1 MSSRHKA
8 PRGRVL
14 VVLHQEHSC
23 PARIGRLLH
32 TMGYQLDLRRP
43 RFGDPLPATLADHA
57 GAIILGGPMSVND
70 SDDWMKQEIDFVG
83 VALKENAPLLGVC
96 LGGQMIARHLG
107 ERVAPHRD
115 GLAEIGYYPLTST
128 AEGRAICAAPFPN
141 HVYQWHFEGFDLPRG
156 AQLLASGTTF
166 ENQAFKYGSAVGL
179 QFHPEVTYA
188 TICRWTTRAAH
199 RLDSPGAQQ
208 RCAHIDGWYLYDAA
222 IARWIDSFLH
232 CWIGRSEGAVT
243 PLAKAS
249 VVAPRSGAQSV
260 TIKAQ

>member
-1 MSSRHKA
+1 MSAPHDA

-32 TMGYQLDLRRP
+32 TMGYALDIRRP
-43 RFGDPLPATLADHA
+43 RYGDPLPTTLAAHA
-57 GAIILGGPMSVND
+57 GAIIFGGPMSVND
-70 SDDWMKQEIDFVG
+70 PDDWVRQEIDFVG

-107 ERVAPHRD
+107 ERVAPHPQ
-115 GLAEIGYYPLTST
+115 GLAEIGYYPVEPTD
-128 AEGRAICAAPFPN
+128 AGHAICPAPFPQ

-156 AQLLASGTTF
+156 AQLLARRATF
-166 ENQAFKYGSAVGL
+166 ENQAFRYGSAVGL

-199 RLDSPGAQQ
+199 RMESPGAQE
-208 RCAHIDGWYLYDAA
+208 RAAHLDGWYMYDAA
-222 IARWIDSFLH
+222 IARWIDAFLH
-232 CWIGRSEGAVT
+232 RWIGHGDGA
-243 PLAKAS
+243 LAPARAH
-249 VVAPRSGAQSV
+249 APSPILEPALSR
-260 TIKAQ
+260 

>member
-1 MSSRHKA
+1 MSLRNNAS
-8 PRGRVL
+8 RGRVL

-23 PARIGRLLH
+23 PARIGHLIRI
-32 TMGYQLDLRRP
+32 MGYELDVRRP
-43 RFGDPLPATLADHA
+43 RFGDPLPTTLADHA
-57 GAIILGGPMSVND
+57 GAIIFGGPMSVND
-70 SDDWMKQEIDFVG
+70 PDDWMKREIDFVG

-107 ERVAPHRD
+107 EKVGPHRE

-128 AEGRAICAAPFPN
+128 EHGQSICAAPFPD

-199 RLDSPGAQQ
+199 RMESPGAQP
-208 RCAHIDGWYLYDAA
+208 RGDHIDGWYLYDAA
-222 IARWIDSFLH
+222 IARWIESFLH
-232 CWIGRSEGAVT
+232 CWIGRSEGA
-243 PLAKAS
+243 
-249 VVAPRSGAQSV
+249 GALLEKRPSL
-260 TIKAQ
+260 IRESALSP

>member
-1 MSSRHKA
+1 MSESHDA

-14 VVLHQEHSC
+14 IVLHQEHSC

-43 RFGDPLPATLADHA
+43 RFGDPLPDTLAGHA
-57 GAIILGGPMSVND
+57 GAIIMGGPMSVND
-70 SDDWMKQEIDFVG
+70 PDDWIKKEIDFVG

-107 ERVAPHRD
+107 ERVAPHPQ
-115 GLAEIGYYPLTST
+115 GLAEIGYYPVEPT
-128 AEGRAICAAPFPN
+128 ADGHRICAAPFPD

-156 AQLLASGTTF
+156 AQLLARGRTF
-166 ENQAFKYGSAVGL
+166 ENQAFRYGGAVGL

-199 RLDSPGAQQ
+199 RMESPGAQE
-208 RCAHIDGWYLYDAA
+208 RCAHIEGWHRYDAA
-222 IARWIDSFLH
+222 VERWIDSFLH
-232 CWIGRSEGAVT
+232 RWIGRTEGALSNLRE
-243 PLAKAS
+243 PILS
-249 VVAPRSGAQSV
+249 P
-260 TIKAQ
+260 